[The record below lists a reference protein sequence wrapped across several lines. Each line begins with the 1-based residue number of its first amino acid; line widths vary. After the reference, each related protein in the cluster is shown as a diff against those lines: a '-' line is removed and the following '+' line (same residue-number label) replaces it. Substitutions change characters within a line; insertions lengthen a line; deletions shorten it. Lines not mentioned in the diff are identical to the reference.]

1 MGPSAGL
8 VTALNKMREMS
19 VAEGSV
25 YHQYVPTITEDTD
38 IAKFGQVI
46 LDSNLTPV
54 YNEFFSL
61 LKRIAF
67 FAIENKRFNN
77 PLSFLEG
84 DNMPLGWAGQ
94 NVHVNAAHGRSFD
107 VMDFAGLLER
117 YEAEYMVEYL
127 NVNLD
132 RQYPVTITRAK
143 IKSAF
148 TSWGDLEAFIEG
160 IINSLYNGAEI
171 DAYNY
176 TKALVTSAYYDG
188 RIVTEVVEAPTDE
201 DKGKAFIKVLRK
213 LNRKFQL
220 PSSEYNAWKLVNGD
234 EAKAVT
240 TWSNAEDIGLM
251 ITADIEAELT
261 VDVLAYA
268 FNMSKVDAEAFIANR
283 VVVVDNFDV
292 YNDDGTLNKSGE
304 AILGVIFDKS
314 FFKIKTQD
322 NEMDEFYNP
331 NNRTWQMYYNITKM
345 YNTSLFANAVALV
358 TENPSGSGDESG
370 TASE

>member
-19 VAEGSV
+19 VADGSV
-25 YHQYVPTITEDTD
+25 YHQYVPTVDENTD

-84 DNMPLGWAGQ
+84 ANMPLGWAGQ
-94 NVHVNAAHGRSFD
+94 NVHVNPAKGRAFN
-107 VMDFAGLLER
+107 VEDFAGLLQK

-132 RQYPVTITRAK
+132 RQYPVTLTRAK
-143 IKSAF
+143 IKNAF

-176 TKALVTSAYYDG
+176 TKALVTSAYYGG
-188 RIVTEVVEAPTDE
+188 RIVTEVITAPTTEATD
-201 DKGKAFIKVLRK
+201 KAFVKTLRK
-213 LNRKFQL
+213 LYRKFQL

-240 TWSNAEDIGLM
+240 TWTDAGDIGVM
-251 ITADIEAELT
+251 MTADIEAEID
-261 VDVLAYA
+261 VEVLASA
-268 FNMSKVDAEAFIANR
+268 FNMSKADFLGR
-283 VVVVDNFDV
+283 VVIVDNFDV

-304 AILGVIFDKS
+304 AIQAVIFDRN

-331 NNRTWQMYYNITKM
+331 NNRTWQYYLNVNKM

-358 TENPSGSGDESG
+358 TEKPSGSGDESG
-370 TASE
+370 TASA

>member
-1 MGPSAGL
+1 MQPSAGL

-25 YHQYVPTITEDTD
+25 YHQYVPTITADSD
-38 IAKFGQVI
+38 ISKFGQVI

-54 YNEFFSL
+54 YNEFFHL

-67 FAIENKRFNN
+67 FAIENKRFAN

-84 DNMPLGWAGQ
+84 ANMPLGFAGQ
-94 NVHVNAAHGRSFD
+94 NVHVNPAHGRAFN
-107 VMDFAGLLER
+107 VEDFAGLLQK

-132 RQYPVTITRAK
+132 RQYPVTLTRAK
-143 IKSAF
+143 IKNAF
-148 TSWGDLEAFIEG
+148 TSWGDLESFISG

-176 TKALVTSAYYDG
+176 TKGLITSAYYG
-188 RIVTEVVEAPTDE
+188 HRIVTEVVTAPTTEVTD
-201 DKGKAFIKVLRK
+201 KAFVKTLRK
-213 LNRKFQL
+213 LYRKFQL
-220 PSSEYNAWKLVNGD
+220 PSSDYNAWKLVNGD

-240 TWSNAEDIGLM
+240 TWTDASDIGVM
-251 ITADIEAELT
+251 ITADIEAEID
-261 VDVLAYA
+261 VEVLASA
-268 FNMSKVDAEAFIANR
+268 FNMSKTDFMGR
-283 VVVVDNFDV
+283 VVVVDNFDI
-292 YNDDGTLNKSGE
+292 YNDDGTIHSSGG
-304 AILGVIFDKS
+304 AIQAVIFDRN

-331 NNRTWQMYYNITKM
+331 NNRTWQYYLNVNKM

-358 TENPSGSGDESG
+358 TAEAPAAEAPAAEDDGNNH
-370 TASE
+370 

>member
-1 MGPSAGL
+1 MQPSAGL

-19 VAEGSV
+19 VKEGGV
-25 YHQYVPTITEDTD
+25 YHQYIPTIDADTD
-38 IAKFGQVI
+38 IAKFGSVI

-54 YNEFFSL
+54 YNEFFTL

-67 FAIENKRFNN
+67 FAIENKRFAN

-84 DNMPLGWAGQ
+84 ANMPLGWAGQ
-94 NVHVNAAHGRSFD
+94 NVHVNPAHGKAFN
-107 VMDFAGLLER
+107 VEDFAGLLQK

-132 RQYPVTITRAK
+132 RQYNVSLTRAK

-148 TSWGDLEAFIEG
+148 TTWGDLEAFIEG

-176 TKALVTSAYYDG
+176 TKALITSAYYDK
-188 RIVTEVVEAPTDE
+188 RIVTEVVTAPTTEATD
-201 DKGKAFIKVLRK
+201 KAFVKTLRK
-213 LNRKFQL
+213 LYRKFQL
-220 PSSEYNAWKLVNGD
+220 PSSEFNAWKLVNGD
-234 EAKAVT
+234 ESKAVT
-240 TWSNAEDIGLM
+240 TWSDASDIGVM
-251 ITADIEAELT
+251 ITADIEAEID
-261 VDVLAYA
+261 VEVLASA
-268 FNMSKVDAEAFIANR
+268 FNMSKSDFLGR

-304 AILGVIFDKS
+304 AILAVIFDRNA
-314 FFKIKTQD
+314 FKIKTQD

-331 NNRTWQMYYNITKM
+331 SNRVWTYFLNVNKM
-345 YNTSLFANAVALV
+345 YNLSLFGNMVALV
-358 TENPSGSGDESG
+358 TEEAPSGSGDES
-370 TASE
+370 A